1 MRSTKRK
8 VCSPDGAAWHSY
20 AYPTSYGT
28 WSTVNSGVIEGPV
41 LAGVCISTE
50 RMTGSVLVGVVVVVV
65 GSVVVV
71 VAVVVDVLAV
81 ALVVEIVSEAP
92 VLLDVTRSVVVGL
105 VAADAA
111 PGKAGPEGL
120 PPAALREPEG
130 TYPIIMPMMTD
141 TTIATTIDQ
150 VGHFRFSR
158 IGSALEAPSSFSW
171 RSVTGN
177 VVAHRSAGSKKP
189 STLKS
194 TSSPAAHMGTITSQR
209 EAPANNLAAR
219 P

>member
-1 MRSTKRK
+1 
-8 VCSPDGAAWHSY
+8 
-20 AYPTSYGT
+20 
-28 WSTVNSGVIEGPV
+28 
-41 LAGVCISTE
+41 
-50 RMTGSVLVGVVVVVV
+50 MTGSVVVVGVVVVVV
-65 GSVVVV
+65 VVEVVVGVVVVVV

-81 ALVVEIVSEAP
+81 ALVAEVVPEVT
-92 VLLDVTRSVVVGL
+92 VLFDLTRSVVVGL
-105 VAADAA
+105 VAPDAA

-158 IGSALEAPSSFSW
+158 IGSAFDAPSPFSW

-177 VVAHRSAGSKKP
+177 DAAHRSAGSNKP

-194 TSSPAAHMGTITSQR
+194 TSNPAAHMGTITSQR
-209 EAPANNLAAR
+209 ETPANKPATR